1 MGGCVT
7 CVKAAG
13 VLFLALVL
21 LSGYS
26 AVVAAPDEASIVGA
40 RKGDWAM
47 YMGAPPSEEY
57 EWIRV
62 SVLHVNGST
71 VDLEQ
76 RFDLRTRF
84 RLQSTYYYPDHP
96 HYVSINVEEGTSNF
110 YFFLVPRN
118 LTVGDL
124 VPVWQ
129 DHVPLKI
136 EGVTQREYAGAER
149 TVVYASFSNM
159 SVTYAEFTTAGRY
172 YWDRETG
179 LLVERVATLVHSDVT
194 TQLLTGTNLWS
205 PDLRHWIAE
214 NYLLVIMLVFVLGAM
229 TVSGVLLL
237 RLRKRLLYRVTHTH
251 FGIALLAVGI
261 ALGAAAIVNM
271 TSVEQSVTSLCFAFA
286 PFFLVSGVIAYTGA
300 WVTLRNDRL
309 VLDKGVILIAAAL
322 ILGGIAIAC
331 LTYRELAAIVP
342 YIDGDVSVIW
352 GGTAHGRELE
362 TYTSLEAVLF
372 YPYVWLASALQNVII
387 CLAGVGFIYE
397 VAKRF

>member
-1 MGGCVT
+1 MS

-387 CLAGVGFIYE
+387 CLAGVGFIYK

>member
-62 SVLHVNGST
+62 SVLRVNGST

-136 EGVTQREYAGAER
+136 EGVTQREYAGAGR

-342 YIDGDVSVIW
+342 YIDGDVSAIW
-352 GGTAHGRELE
+352 GGTAHGRGLE

-387 CLAGVGFIYE
+387 CLAGVGFIYK